1 MHRLC
6 PPWACCLIDGG
17 VKARRFFRSQKGEG
31 YIDVVIGILALM
43 AVLVVTL
50 NIFEF
55 MTLKEDLDEIS
66 GQLIETATFNGC
78 FDAAFDER
86 AEELQN
92 RFFQFDVETD
102 AQEYF
107 NTSYKRVQLGDK
119 MEVTVSVETYVRGL
133 GVFKIPITV
142 TSHRSG
148 ISEKYWK

>member
-1 MHRLC
+1 M
-6 PPWACCLIDGG
+6 
-17 VKARRFFRSQKGEG
+17 RRFFRSQKGEG

-43 AVLVVTL
+43 SVLVVTL

-78 FDAAFDER
+78 FDTAFDER
-86 AEELQN
+86 AEDLQN

>member
-1 MHRLC
+1 M
-6 PPWACCLIDGG
+6 
-17 VKARRFFRSQKGEG
+17 RRIFRSKKGEG
-31 YIDVVIGILALM
+31 YIDVVIGILVLM

-86 AEELQN
+86 AEDLQN
-92 RFFQFDVETD
+92 RFFQFDVETG

-142 TSHRSG
+142 ISHRSG

>member
-1 MHRLC
+1 M
-6 PPWACCLIDGG
+6 
-17 VKARRFFRSQKGEG
+17 RRIFRSKKGEG
-31 YIDVVIGILALM
+31 YIDVVIGILVLM

-86 AEELQN
+86 AEDLQN
-92 RFFQFDVETD
+92 RFFQFDVETG

>member
-1 MHRLC
+1 M
-6 PPWACCLIDGG
+6 
-17 VKARRFFRSQKGEG
+17 RRIFRSKKGEG

-78 FDAAFDER
+78 FDTAFDKR
-86 AEELQN
+86 AEDLQN

>member
-1 MHRLC
+1 M
-6 PPWACCLIDGG
+6 
-17 VKARRFFRSQKGEG
+17 RRIFRSKKGEG

-66 GQLIETATFNGC
+66 GQLIENATFNGC

-107 NTSYKRVQLGDK
+107 NTSCKRVQLGDK

-148 ISEKYWK
+148 ILEKYWK

>member
-1 MHRLC
+1 M
-6 PPWACCLIDGG
+6 
-17 VKARRFFRSQKGEG
+17 RRFFRSQKGEG

-86 AEELQN
+86 AEDMQK

>member
-1 MHRLC
+1 M
-6 PPWACCLIDGG
+6 
-17 VKARRFFRSQKGEG
+17 RRFFRSQKGEG

-78 FDAAFDER
+78 FDTAFDER
-86 AEELQN
+86 AEDLQN

-142 TSHRSG
+142 TSNRSG

>member
-1 MHRLC
+1 M
-6 PPWACCLIDGG
+6 
-17 VKARRFFRSQKGEG
+17 RRIFRSQKGEG

-43 AVLVVTL
+43 SVLVVTL

-55 MTLKEDLDEIS
+55 TLKEDLDEIS
-66 GQLIETATFNGC
+66 GQLIENATFNGC